1 MKAYWITAGIGTLV
15 AIVGSIVYFATNEQ
29 FGLMLILG
37 GLVVAT
43 LGLVMRFVMMY
54 VGDKGNLRK

>member
-1 MKAYWITAGIGTLV
+1 MNAYWITAGIGTLV